1 MIRRNFKRGQLVRR
15 RFEATQN
22 WQERQALRLGTY
34 IRLSGIS
41 RLLDLGV

>member
-22 WQERQALRLGTY
+22 WQEWADTPR
-34 IRLSGIS
+34 
-41 RLLDLGV
+41 V